1 MNAANFIRPG
11 LVLVLASLTGCFAPR
26 DDPRIT
32 GSYVWGAEVNTFRP
46 CGSTLVY
53 WVNAADT
60 AQFRL
65 EREHQKLTSRPYEP
79 VFVELC
85 GEIGEV
91 PSLYSDGFAAD
102 YDGMITLSCLGEI
115 RALQPGECE

>member
-1 MNAANFIRPG
+1 MTTAKVIRAG
-11 LVLVLASLTGCFAPR
+11 LVLAVAASSGCLGGRYDPRLTG
-26 DDPRIT
+26 T
-32 GSYVWGAEVNTFRP
+32 YVWGAEVNTFRP
-46 CGSTLVY
+46 CDSSLVY

-65 EREHQKLTSRPYEP
+65 QREHQKLTSEPYQP

-85 GEIGEV
+85 GKIGEV
-91 PSLYSDGFAAD
+91 PSLYADGFAGD

-115 RALQPGECE
+115 RSLKPGECE